1 MAEQYMSVGG
11 HSASTTVATDIFTAA
26 ANSVNIINAINVA
39 NTSSS
44 SSAIVSVG
52 WYDDSEADDFY
63 IIKNAELPYGSSL
76 QVLDGPI
83 ILDEDD
89 KIFITSNSL
98 DVTVIISLLKIT

>member
-1 MAEQYMSVGG
+1 MAEQYISVGG
-11 HSASTTVATDIFTAA
+11 RATSTTVSTTIFTAA
-26 ANSVNIINAINVA
+26 VNSINIINAINLA

-44 SSAIVSVG
+44 SSAIVSVC
-52 WYDDSEADDFY
+52 WYDDSEGDDFH

-89 KIFITSNSL
+89 EIFITSNSL
-98 DVTVIISLLKIT
+98 DVEVIISLLKIT